1 MRRIILVNQ
10 KGGCGKTTT
19 AINIAC
25 CLALKGKKILLID
38 LDPQGHSGKGLG
50 IQPDLI
56 KNSIYEVLAGKI
68 AIEDAIMPVRENL
81 DAVFSN
87 IVLSAFEQLMAGKP
101 EREYTLSRSLA
112 AIEDRYEYLIM
123 DSPPGVGLL
132 SFNGLMAAD
141 EAIIPVEP
149 SAFSLDGVEKLL
161 ETIQLVKDKAGHD
174 LAFSVLATHVDQRTK
189 FSKKVVSTLREQFP
203 QNCFTTYINTS
214 TRLRE
219 ATFYGK
225 PACEYDRKCSAFFD
239 YSNLTEEIQE
249 KVDATRQGKNGKV
262 KIVFKLAAPEDSQV
276 QIAGDFNGWT
286 PENLHFV
293 YGEGGAVWQKSL
305 ALTAGEYQ
313 YKYLVNGNWTQ
324 DPENLGMVDGP
335 FGDKNSVISV

>member
-19 AINIAC
+19 AINVAC
-25 CLALKGKKILLID
+25 CLALKGKKVLLID

-50 IQPDLI
+50 VQPDLI
-56 KNSIYEVLAGKI
+56 ENSIYEVLAGKI
-68 AIEDAIMPVRENL
+68 AMEEAIMPVRENL

-87 IVLSAFEQLMAGKP
+87 IVLSAFEQLMAGQP
-101 EREYTLSRSLA
+101 EREYTLSRSLS
-112 AIEDRYEYLIM
+112 AIEDKYDYLIM

-149 SAFSLDGVEKLL
+149 SSFSLDGVDKLL

-174 LAFSVLATHVDQRTK
+174 LAFSVLATHVDQRTN
-189 FSKKVVSTLREQFP
+189 FSKKVLFALREQFP

-214 TRLRE
+214 TRLKE
-219 ATFYGK
+219 ATYYGK
-225 PACEYDRKCSAFFD
+225 PACEYDRRCSAFFD

-249 KVDATRQGKNGKV
+249 KAAVKRKKGNGKI
-262 KIVFKLAAPEDSQV
+262 KILFSLQAPADSQV

-293 YGEGGAVWQKSL
+293 TGEGGAFWQKSL
-305 ALTAGEYQ
+305 TLAAGEYQ

-324 DPENLGMVDGP
+324 DPENLGMVDDP